1 MKYASNVCFEKINHK
16 NTNNMKRLFILAI
29 LAAAF
34 CVGAQAQ
41 EKLYTVKSGI
51 VTMEMDMMGQKIT
64 QEIYFDDYGA
74 KQATVGNFG
83 GRKTRNIVVDGSTVM
98 VNDDEKTATKMP
110 MMGQQERVNFSNLDE
125 KAIKK
130 YKVKELGTETVA
142 GKECK
147 KYEVTLFMMG
157 QPKKQTVCVYKGI
170 TLKSESKSDFGAMN
184 QVATKVQENVEI
196 PASMFVLPEGV
207 KVEEMN
213 MGGMGW

>member
-1 MKYASNVCFEKINHK
+1 
-16 NTNNMKRLFILAI
+16 MKRLFILAV

-51 VTMEMDMMGQKIT
+51 VTMEMDMMGQKVT
-64 QEIYFDDYGA
+64 QQMYFDDYGV
-74 KQATVGNFG
+74 KQATVGDFG
-83 GRKTRNIVVDGSTVM
+83 GRKSRNIVVDGSTVM
-98 VNDDEKTATKMP
+98 VNDDEKTAMKMP

-157 QPKKQTVCVYKGI
+157 QPQKQTVWVYKGI
-170 TLKSESKSDFGAMN
+170 TLKSESKSDFGLMN
-184 QVATKVQENVEI
+184 QTAVKVEENVEI
-196 PASMFVLPEGV
+196 PASMFVVPEGV
-207 KVEEMN
+207 KIEEMN
-213 MGGMGW
+213 MGMMGGGW

>member
-1 MKYASNVCFEKINHK
+1 
-16 NTNNMKRLFILAI
+16 MKRLVILAV

-51 VTMEMDMMGQKIT
+51 VTMEMDMMGQKIV
-64 QEIYFDDYGA
+64 QEVYFDDYGA
-74 KQATVGNFG
+74 KQATLSDFG
-83 GRKTRNIVVDGSTVM
+83 GMKSRNIVVDGETVM
-98 VNDDEKTATKMP
+98 VNDDEKTAMKMP
-110 MMGQQERVNFSNLDE
+110 MMGQRETVNFSNLDE

-157 QPKKQTVCVYKGI
+157 QPQKQTVWVYKGI
-170 TLKSESKSDFGAMN
+170 TLKSSSKSDFGDMT
-184 QVATKVQENVEI
+184 QTATKIQEDVEI
-196 PASMFVLPEGV
+196 PASMFTLPAGV
-207 KVEEMN
+207 KVEEMQ
-213 MGGMGW
+213 MGGGW

>member
-1 MKYASNVCFEKINHK
+1 MFDYRKQPQ
-16 NTNNMKRLFILAI
+16 TTDNMKRLVILAV

-51 VTMEMDMMGQKIT
+51 VTMEMDMMGQKIV
-64 QEIYFDDYGA
+64 QELYFDDYGV
-74 KQATVGNFG
+74 KQATLSDFG
-83 GRKTRNIVVDGSTVM
+83 GRKSRNIVVDGETVM
-98 VNDDEKTATKMP
+98 VNDDEKTAMKMP
-110 MMGQQERVNFSNLDE
+110 MMGQRETVNFSNLDE

-157 QPKKQTVCVYKGI
+157 QPQKQTVWVYKGI
-170 TLKSESKSDFGAMN
+170 TLKSSSKSDFGEMT
-184 QVATKVQENVEI
+184 QTATKVQENVEI
-196 PASMFVLPEGV
+196 PASMFTLPAGV
-207 KVEEMN
+207 KVEEMQ
-213 MGGMGW
+213 MGGGW

>member
-1 MKYASNVCFEKINHK
+1 
-16 NTNNMKRLFILAI
+16 MKRLVILAV

-51 VTMEMDMMGQKIT
+51 VTMEMDMMGQKVV
-64 QEIYFDDYGA
+64 QEIYFDDYGV
-74 KQATVGNFG
+74 KQATLSDFG
-83 GRKTRNIVVDGSTVM
+83 GRKSRNIVVDGATVM
-98 VNDDEKTATKMP
+98 VNDEEKTAMKMP
-110 MMGQQERVNFSNLDE
+110 MMGQRETVNFSNLDE

-157 QPKKQTVCVYKGI
+157 QPRKQTVWVYKGI
-170 TLKSESKSDFGAMN
+170 TLKSSSSSDFGDMT
-184 QVATKVQENVEI
+184 QTATKIQEDVEI
-196 PASMFVLPEGV
+196 PASMFTLPAGV
-207 KVEEMN
+207 KVEEMQ
-213 MGGMGW
+213 MGGGW